1 MASQLNKIADY
12 WNQRSFGYSLDNQ
25 EELLNDQEKW
35 IELINHYLKIN
46 KGMKVLDLG
55 CGPGFF
61 SVLLANFGC
70 QVIGIDYSDK
80 MLEEARKN
88 AEKFEVNI
96 EFQKM
101 DVQDLA
107 FQDEAFD
114 LIITRNV
121 TWNLEKP
128 VQAYKEIWRVL
139 KNKGHLLNADG
150 NHYYHYQDQ
159 DQDYS
164 KSGHS
169 DHQHMEGID
178 VSIIDDIA
186 KDLKLSYV
194 LRPQYDIEILK
205 EIGFQHIESQILSK
219 EKTKEGK
226 ELIRQF
232 LIYAIK

>member
-25 EELLNDQEKW
+25 EELLKDQEKW
-35 IELINHYLKIN
+35 IELINRYLKIN
-46 KGMKVLDLG
+46 KGMKVLDVG
-55 CGPGFF
+55 CGSGCC
-61 SVLLANFGC
+61 SLLLANLGC
-70 QVIGIDYSDK
+70 QVIGVDYSDK

-88 AEKFEVNI
+88 AGKFKVNV

-101 DVQDLA
+101 DVQDLV
-107 FQDEAFD
+107 FQDETFD

-128 VQAYKEIWRVL
+128 VQAYKEILRVL
-139 KNKGHLLNADG
+139 KNKGHLLNIDG

-159 DQDYS
+159 DYNRA
-164 KSGHS
+164 GHS

-178 VSIIDDIA
+178 VSIIDNIA
-186 KDLKLSYV
+186 KELKLSYV
-194 LRPQYDIEILK
+194 LRPQYDIETLK
-205 EIGFQHIESQILSK
+205 EIGFQHVESQILSK

-232 LIYAIK
+232 LIHAIK

>member
-1 MASQLNKIADY
+1 MTSQLNKIADY

-25 EELLNDQEKW
+25 EELLHDQEKW
-35 IELINHYLKIN
+35 IELINRYLKIN

-61 SVLLANFGC
+61 SVMLTNLGC

-80 MLEEARKN
+80 MLEEARNN
-88 AEKFEVNI
+88 ARKFKANV

-107 FQDEAFD
+107 FQDEIFD

-128 VQAYKEIWRVL
+128 VQAYQEMVRVL
-139 KNKGHLLNADG
+139 KKQGHLLNIDG

-159 DQDYS
+159 DYS
-164 KSGHS
+164 RAGHS

-178 VSIIDDIA
+178 VSIIDNIA
-186 KDLKLSYV
+186 KELKLSYV
-194 LRPQYDIEILK
+194 LRPRYDIEILK
-205 EIGFQHIESQILSK
+205 KLVFNKLKVKYFLKKKQRK
-219 EKTKEGK
+219 EKN
-226 ELIRQF
+226 
-232 LIYAIK
+232 

>member
-159 DQDYS
+159 DYS

-219 EKTKEGK
+219 RKNKGRKRIDSSILNTCH
-226 ELIRQF
+226 
-232 LIYAIK
+232 

>member
-1 MASQLNKIADY
+1 M
-12 WNQRSFGYSLDNQ
+12 
-25 EELLNDQEKW
+25 
-35 IELINHYLKIN
+35 
-46 KGMKVLDLG
+46 
-55 CGPGFF
+55 
-61 SVLLANFGC
+61 
-70 QVIGIDYSDK
+70 
-80 MLEEARKN
+80 
-88 AEKFEVNI
+88 
-96 EFQKM
+96 EF
-101 DVQDLA
+101 
-107 FQDEAFD
+107 
-114 LIITRNV
+114 R
-121 TWNLEKP
+121 KP

-150 NHYYHYQDQ
+150 NHYYHYQ

-219 EKTKEGK
+219 EK
-226 ELIRQF
+226 
-232 LIYAIK
+232 IKGRKRIDSSILNTCH

>member
-1 MASQLNKIADY
+1 MSSQLNKIADY

-61 SVLLANFGC
+61 SVLLSSLGC

-88 AEKFEVNI
+88 AEKFEVNA

-107 FQDEAFD
+107 FHDETFD

-128 VQAYKEIWRVL
+128 VQAYKEILRVL
-139 KNKGHLLNADG
+139 KNKGHLLNVDG

-159 DQDYS
+159 DYN
-164 KSGHS
+164 KLGHS

-178 VSIIDDIA
+178 VSIIDNIA

-232 LIYAIK
+232 LIHAIK

>member
-1 MASQLNKIADY
+1 MLTNY
-12 WNQRSFGYSLDNQ
+12 
-25 EELLNDQEKW
+25 
-35 IELINHYLKIN
+35 
-46 KGMKVLDLG
+46 
-55 CGPGFF
+55 
-61 SVLLANFGC
+61 GC

-80 MLEEARKN
+80 MLEEARNN
-88 AEKFEVNI
+88 ARKFKANV

-107 FQDEAFD
+107 FQDEIFD

-128 VQAYKEIWRVL
+128 VQAYQEMVRVL
-139 KNKGHLLNADG
+139 KKQGHLLNIDG

-159 DQDYS
+159 DYNRA
-164 KSGHS
+164 GHS

-178 VSIIDDIA
+178 VSIIDNIA
-186 KDLKLSYV
+186 KELKLSYV
-194 LRPQYDIEILK
+194 LRPRYDIEILK
-205 EIGFQHIESQILSK
+205 EIGFQQVESQILSK

-232 LIYAIK
+232 LIHAIK

>member
-1 MASQLNKIADY
+1 MTSQLNKIEDY

-25 EELLNDQEKW
+25 EELLHDQEKW
-35 IELINHYLKIN
+35 IELINRYLKIN

-61 SVLLANFGC
+61 SVMLTNLGC

-80 MLEEARKN
+80 MLEEARNN
-88 AEKFEVNI
+88 ARKFKANV

-107 FQDEAFD
+107 FQDEIFD

-128 VQAYKEIWRVL
+128 VQAYQEMVRVL
-139 KNKGHLLNADG
+139 KKQGHLLNIDG

-159 DQDYS
+159 DYNRA
-164 KSGHS
+164 GHS

-178 VSIIDDIA
+178 VSIIDNIA
-186 KDLKLSYV
+186 KELKLSYV

-205 EIGFQHIESQILSK
+205 EIGFQQIGSEILSK

-232 LIYAIK
+232 LIHAIK